1 MPPGAGRGKSMK
13 TENKIVCPNC
23 GKTLPL
29 NRSGRKLKNI
39 PFKII
44 SEALRACQNTELA
57 AQKLNCSVG
66 YIYQELKKKGLKP
79 GDVINGV
86 LSKT

>member
-1 MPPGAGRGKSMK
+1 MK
-13 TENKIVCPNC
+13 TDRKIVCPNC

-44 SEALRACQNTELA
+44 SEVLGACRSTELA

-66 YIYQELKKKGLKP
+66 YIYQELGKKGLKP
-79 GDVINGV
+79 GDVISGN

>member
-1 MPPGAGRGKSMK
+1 MK
-13 TENKIVCPNC
+13 ADRKIVCPNC
-23 GKTLPL
+23 GKPLPL

-44 SEALRACQNTELA
+44 TEALGACRNTERA
-57 AQKLNCSVG
+57 ALKLNCSVG
-66 YIYQELKKKGLKP
+66 YIYQELNKKGLKP
-79 GDVINGV
+79 GDIINGD